1 MLYLVK
7 TWGKFLTHFSMKFYG
22 EKENKKS
29 DKHRKTNIDINK
41 SKTFREYQIR
51 ETQEKEQ

>member
-1 MLYLVK
+1 
-7 TWGKFLTHFSMKFYG
+7 MKFYR

-29 DKHRKTNIDINK
+29 DKHRKTNVDINK